1 MRLKPKSA
9 IKGEQAR
16 RLKRMDALFRLLKGF
31 FMKMHK
37 RFCLFFSL
45 LILLLSGHATH
56 GLAAPAADGQPE
68 TSPSA
73 RAVISRLDDTLLTC
87 MKQGEKLGFQGRY
100 NLLLPVMKEAFW
112 YSLMVRKTTG
122 SYWRK
127 MTPRE
132 QNILLEKYI
141 TWSVSSYAERFTSY
155 NGQRFVISLSKPFR
169 VKYWRVVVDI
179 FKQDKKKRSLEYL
192 LAFDSEKQNWRIVDI
207 RVKGVSQLS
216 LTRAQ
221 FKAVLKLSGVDGLL
235 TLLDEKI
242 ASLRPEAGV
251 D

>member
-1 MRLKPKSA
+1 MKKSKW
-9 IKGEQAR
+9 I
-16 RLKRMDALFRLLKGF
+16 
-31 FMKMHK
+31 
-37 RFCLFFSL
+37 CLFFSL
-45 LILLLSGHATH
+45 MILLLDGHAAYA
-56 GLAAPAADGQPE
+56 LEAPDADVRTE

-73 RAVISRLDDTLLTC
+73 RAVIERLNNTLIAC

-100 NLLLPVMKEAFW
+100 DLLLPVMKEAFW

-127 MTPRE
+127 MTPQE
-132 QNILLEKYI
+132 QKILLDKYI
-141 TWSVSSYAERFTSY
+141 SWSVSSYAERFTSY
-155 NGQRFVISLSKPFR
+155 KGQRFVISSSTPFR

-179 FKQDKKKRSLEYL
+179 FKEGRKKRSLEYL
-192 LAFDSEKQNWRIVDI
+192 LAYDSEKENWRIVDI

-221 FKAVLKLSGVDGLL
+221 FKAVLKVSGVDGLL

-242 ASLRPEAGV
+242 ASLQPEKTRE
-251 D
+251 